1 MRREGGVEP
10 GVLGGLE
17 GRAGR
22 GGEVEVG
29 EGVGRAD
36 GGGGGGLEGEEV
48 AGGGAPVGH
57 SDSVLVEVGRGTG
70 GWGDVLVAREDV
82 EDGGRRGVEG
92 RAVVDDGAGAGRHVS
107 VEDVEHDPGGR
118 RVLHDDARGGEGVVQ
133 EGDLFELQDVALLV
147 DDAFGWPAGAAG
159 VDNDHGVVERKSR
172 VL

>member
-29 EGVGRAD
+29 EGVGLAD
-36 GGGGGGLEGEEV
+36 WGASRGLEGEEV

-57 SDSVLVEVGRGTG
+57 SVGEGGKLVEG
-70 GWGDVLVAREDV
+70 GNAGLGSLLVAREDV

-92 RAVVDDGAGAGRHVS
+92 RPVVDDGAGAGRHVS

-159 VDNDHGVVERKSR
+159 VDDDHGVVEGEP
-172 VL
+172 